1 MKVEGIH
8 VSDTI
13 AIIDEMDN
21 EQIDLLCSKVLKLNL
36 R

>member
-13 AIIDEMDN
+13 TIIDEMEMN
-21 EQIDLLCSKVLKLNL
+21 KLDLLCSKVLKLNL